1 MSPELLLVTETV
13 LGFVIG
19 LILGLLG
26 GGGSILTVP
35 ALVYVVGLSPRAA
48 VSASLVIVG
57 LNGVTGALFQRSHGT
72 LNWHVAIV
80 FGGVGMAAAYLA
92 AGISKQFSP
101 TVLMI
106 AFAILMVVVGAIM
119 IRRQKA
125 EASERER
132 AGLMIILLSGIG
144 VGLLTGFLG
153 VGGGFLIVPALVL
166 LVGLPMKQAV
176 GTSLIVI
183 AMNSL
188 AGFLGHVSDFSVD
201 MALLAVFTL
210 AGIAGTYLGT
220 KAARHADPH
229 LLRQLFAIFIIGLGL
244 FLLADNVSKLL
255 AKT

>member
-1 MSPELLLVTETV
+1 MTPAALLLTEVV
-13 LGFVIG
+13 LGFGIG
-19 LILGLLG
+19 LVLGLLG

-57 LNGVTGALFQRSHGT
+57 LNGITGALFQRTHGT
-72 LNWHVAIV
+72 LNWHVALL
-80 FGGVGMAAAYLA
+80 FGGVGMAASYLA
-92 AGISKQFSP
+92 AGVSKQFSP

-106 AFAILMVVVGAIM
+106 AFAILMLLIG
-119 IRRQKA
+119 
-125 EASERER
+125 S
-132 AGLMIILLSGIG
+132 LMIWRKHNDKPQRQRASLTIIILSGIG

-188 AGFLGHVSDFSVD
+188 AGFLGHLSDFSVD
-201 MALLAVFTL
+201 VALLAIFIL
-210 AGIAGTYLGT
+210 AGIVGTYLGT
-220 KAARHADPH
+220 KLARRADPRA
-229 LLRQLFAIFIIGLGL
+229 LRQLFAVFVIGLGA
-244 FLLADNVSKLL
+244 FLLVDNVSKLL
-255 AKT
+255 A